1 MRAPWSVIVVC
12 LVAFGGAGRADARG
26 EPHGPRPACRI
37 APEGF
42 AHAVATRP
50 VLHAISTRV
59 RADDRRRPPGP
70 PASSVPPVALAAALA
85 FRAPPRG
92 ALAVPSVAP
101 ARADTCFV
109 ATGSARGPPIA

>member
-26 EPHGPRPACRI
+26 EPPGPSSACRI

-59 RADDRRRPPGP
+59 RADDRRRSLL
-70 PASSVPPVALAAALA
+70 SSVPPVALAAALA

-101 ARADTCFV
+101 AHADICFV